1 MKKII
6 FSIISFLFILSMT
19 GCSQIAQLNDRL
31 IVQGIGVD
39 YEKNKYE
46 VTLQV
51 LNVKNKGESSQK
63 VPKEVEIVKNSGKT
77 VTEAIAKIK
86 EKNGKDPLFAQTLL
100 IVIGSNAAKNGLKN
114 FIDFFTR
121 DYEFSPL
128 IEVLIAENKAS
139 DILSL
144 EKNEE
149 TMSAENIVAV
159 SKLSS
164 NKSKGFNS
172 NIGNIVSDL
181 KNEFLQA
188 KALFVSIT
196 ENSDEKE
203 LNINKLATFK
213 DDKIYNVLDEELTKG
228 FLLIRARTKGVP
240 DVVFSDELSNI
251 TYYIIKSKSDIN
263 ISEKNNKLKIS
274 IPIKVEIK
282 ILETDRDI
290 NKNDYNKIKDLVK
303 NRLKSMA
310 EKSIKKAIIEDET
323 DIFGFS
329 SVYLRRN
336 LIYEGKSPSNLKEL
350 LKNADFEID
359 IKVTIESDK

>member
-6 FSIISFLFILSMT
+6 FSITSFLFIISIT

-39 YEKNKYE
+39 YEEDKYE

-51 LNVKNKGESSQK
+51 LNVKSKGETSQE
-63 VPKEVEIVKNSGKT
+63 VPKEVEIVKNSGRT
-77 VTEAIAKIK
+77 ITEAISKIK

-100 IVIGSNAAKNGLKN
+100 IVIGNDAAKNGFKK

-128 IEVLIAENKAS
+128 IEVIIAEDKAS

-144 EKNEE
+144 EKDEE
-149 TMSAENIVAV
+149 TLSAENIVSI

-188 KALFVSIT
+188 KALFVSVT
-196 ENSDEKE
+196 EKSDQKE
-203 LNINKLATFK
+203 LNINKLAIFK
-213 DDKIYNVLDEELTKG
+213 DDKICDVLDEDLTKG
-228 FLLIRARTKGVP
+228 FLLIRARTRGVP
-240 DVVFSDELSNI
+240 DIVSSDELSNI

-263 ISEKNNKLKIS
+263 ISEKNDKLKIN
-274 IPIKVEIK
+274 IPIDVEIK
-282 ILETDRDI
+282 ILEADREISKD
-290 NKNDYNKIKDLVK
+290 DYSKIKELVR
-303 NRLKSMA
+303 NRLKGMA
-310 EKSIKKAIIEDET
+310 EKSLKRAIIEDET

-329 SVYLRRN
+329 SVYLRKN
-336 LIYEGKSPSNLKEL
+336 LIYEGKTPSDVKNL
-350 LKNADFEID
+350 LKNSDFEID
-359 IKVTIESDK
+359 IKVTIESDR